1 MRVEIHLLLRFLF
14 MLSDNALQEWLAS
27 QSLHILA
34 ADALSGGCIAQ
45 CFCLRLS
52 DGQRYFLKQQERA
65 EPGQFV
71 AEAAGLEALAAT
83 EGVPT
88 PQVIWVSEQSLLLEY
103 LPPAARQKSFSTV
116 LGEGLARQHCCP
128 VEGFGFE
135 RDSWC
140 GATRQPNGMSA
151 DGYQFFAE
159 RRLRYL
165 ARICGDKGLLSRRQM
180 DRVERICERL
190 PELIPG
196 QAPAL
201 LHGDLWSGNVHTG
214 PDGLPVLIDP
224 AVYQGWPEAELA
236 MTCLFGG
243 FDQAFYSAYESN
255 YPLLPDWR
263 ERIAL
268 YNLWHLL
275 NHLSLFGR
283 SYLQEVDSILR
294 RYA

>member
-1 MRVEIHLLLRFLF
+1 

-27 QSLHILA
+27 QSLHIVA
-34 ADALSGGCIAQ
+34 ADPLGGGCIAQ
-45 CFCLRLS
+45 CFCLQMS
-52 DGQRYFLKQQERA
+52 DGDRYFLKQQDGA
-65 EPGQFV
+65 EVGQFA
-71 AEAAGLEALAAT
+71 AEVAGLTALDET
-83 EGVPT
+83 GGLPT
-88 PQVIWVSEQSLLLEY
+88 PKVIWGSEQSLLLNY
-103 LPPAARQKSFSTV
+103 LPPAARQKSFFTV
-116 LGEGLARQHCCP
+116 LGEGLARQHCYP
-128 VEGFGFE
+128 VQAFGFD
-135 RDSWC
+135 RDTWC
-140 GATRQPNGMSA
+140 GATRQPNEKSA
-151 DGYQFFAE
+151 DGYHFFAE
-159 RRLRYL
+159 QRLRHL
-165 ARICGDKGLLSRRQM
+165 ARICINQGLLSRLQG
-180 DRVERICERL
+180 DRLESICERL
-190 PELIPG
+190 PELIPE

-214 PDGLPVLIDP
+214 PNGLPVLIDP

-243 FDQAFYSAYESN
+243 FEQGFYDAYQSN
-255 YPLLPDWR
+255 FPILPDWR

>member
-1 MRVEIHLLLRFLF
+1 

-27 QSLHILA
+27 QSLDIVA
-34 ADALSGGCIAQ
+34 VDPLSGGCIAQ
-45 CFCLRLS
+45 CFCLQMS
-52 DGQRYFLKQQERA
+52 DGARYFLKQQDAA
-65 EPGQFV
+65 EVGQFA
-71 AEAAGLEALAAT
+71 AEAAGLKALSAS
-83 EGVPT
+83 GGLPS

-103 LPPAARQKSFSTV
+103 LSPAARQPVFSTV
-116 LGEGLARQHCCP
+116 LGEGLARQHSYP
-128 VEGFGFE
+128 VEAFGFN
-135 RDSWC
+135 RDTWC
-140 GATRQPNGMSA
+140 GATRQPNALSVDA
-151 DGYQFFAE
+151 YHFFAE
-159 RRLRYL
+159 HRLRYL
-165 ARICGDKGLLSRRQM
+165 ATVCHNKGLLSMLQM
-180 DRVERICERL
+180 ERLESLCERL
-190 PELIPG
+190 PELIPE

-243 FDQAFYSAYESN
+243 FDQAFYDAYESN
-255 YPLLPDWR
+255 YPVLADWR

>member
-1 MRVEIHLLLRFLF
+1 

-34 ADALSGGCIAQ
+34 AEPLSGGCVAQ
-45 CFCLRLS
+45 CFCLQLS
-52 DGQRYFLKQQERA
+52 NGQRYFLKQQSGA
-65 EPGQFV
+65 EAGQFV
-71 AEAAGLEALAAT
+71 AEAAGLDALAAT
-83 EGVPT
+83 EGLPT
-88 PQVIWVSEQSLLLEY
+88 PQVVWVSERSLLLEY
-103 LPPAARQKSFSTV
+103 LPARIRQKTFSTV
-116 LGEGLARQHCCP
+116 LGEGLARQHSCK
-128 VEGFGFE
+128 VDSFGFE
-135 RDSWC
+135 RDTWC
-140 GATRQPNGMSA
+140 GATRQPNGVTK
-151 DGYQFFAE
+151 DGYYFFGE

-165 ARICGDKGLLSRRQM
+165 ARICVDKNLLSGTQM
-180 DRVERICERL
+180 DRVESLCERL
-190 PELIPG
+190 PELIPM

-243 FDQAFYSAYESN
+243 FDQVFYDAYESN
-255 YPLLPDWR
+255 YPVLPDWR
-263 ERIAL
+263 QRIAL

>member
-1 MRVEIHLLLRFLF
+1 
-14 MLSDNALQEWLAS
+14 MLSDNALQEWLTS

-34 ADALSGGCIAQ
+34 ADPLSGGCVAQ
-45 CFCLRLS
+45 CFCLQLS
-52 DGQRYFLKQQERA
+52 DGHRFFLKQQARA

-71 AEAAGLEALAAT
+71 AEAAGLEALDAT

-103 LPPAARQKSFSTV
+103 LPPTARQKSFSTV
-116 LGEGLARQHCCP
+116 LGEGLARQHSYP
-128 VEGFGFE
+128 VDGFGFD
-135 RDSWC
+135 RDTWC
-140 GATRQPNGMSA
+140 GATRQVNSMTP
-151 DGYQFFAE
+151 DGYWFFAE
-159 RRLRYL
+159 HRLRYL
-165 ARICGDKGLLSRRQM
+165 ARICVDKNLLSRTQM
-180 DRVERICERL
+180 DQVERVCDRL
-190 PELIPG
+190 PELIPE

-236 MTCLFGG
+236 MTRLFGG
-243 FDQAFYSAYESN
+243 FDQAFYDAYESN
-255 YPLLPDWR
+255 YPVLADWR
-263 ERIAL
+263 ERIPL